1 MQAEREGQVG
11 RRSWPAAG
19 IVGGEKRLERER
31 R

>member
-19 IVGGEKRLERER
+19 IVGEEKRLKHEQR
-31 R
+31 